1 MEYSAL
7 TKEEK
12 QSIFEIVNNDHL
24 RLKGKEKAAL
34 KRDFSSGWKLNKRIG
49 AFELF
54 MKLYESE
61 ELYDNKN
68 EWFKKYLEEDGFSEQ
83 YYKNHK
89 SIPYVK
95 HLRRVRHADEQVVE
109 LEDKLEEIQEG
120 KGYISQ
126 EDHDYQ
132 LNKVKEEQQ
141 QIIREKGDTIAKL
154 RNLETGL
161 RAKIDAA
168 NERFEAMR
176 SFYEDQ
182 IKKMVKD
189 KDD

>member
-12 QSIFEIVNNDHL
+12 KSIFEIVNNDHL
-24 RLKGKEKAAL
+24 RLKGNQKKLL
-34 KRDFSSGWKLNKRIG
+34 KSQFCNSWKINKNIG

-61 ELYDNKN
+61 ELYDDKN
-68 EWFKKYLEEDGFSEQ
+68 EWFKKYIDEFGFSPD

-89 SIPYVK
+89 SIPYIK

-109 LEDKLEEIQEG
+109 LEDKLEDIQEG

-141 QIIREKGDTIAKL
+141 QIIREKGDTITKL

-161 RAKIDAA
+161 RAKLDAA

-182 IKKMVKD
+182 IKKMND
-189 KDD
+189 SES

>member
-1 MEYSAL
+1 MDYSAL
-7 TKEEK
+7 TKEDK
-12 QSIFEIVNNDHL
+12 QNIFEVVNNDHL

-61 ELYDNKN
+61 DLYDSKN
-68 EWFKKYLEEDGFSEQ
+68 EWFKKYIADYGFSPEH
-83 YYKNHK
+83 YKSK
-89 SIPYVK
+89 KPVPIIK
-95 HLRRVRHADEQVVE
+95 HIRRVHHADNQVLE
-109 LEDKLEEIQEG
+109 LEQKLEDIEEG

-126 EDHDYQ
+126 EDHEYK
-132 LNKVKEEQQ
+132 LNELKEEQQ
-141 QIIREKGDTIAKL
+141 QIIRERGDTITKL

-176 SFYEDQ
+176 LFYEDQ
-182 IKKMVKD
+182 IKNLTNTES
-189 KDD
+189 

>member
-1 MEYSAL
+1 MDYSEL

-61 ELYDNKN
+61 ELYDSKN
-68 EWFKKYLEEDGFSEQ
+68 EWFKKYIKEDGFSPE
-83 YYKNHK
+83 YYNSQKPVP
-89 SIPYVK
+89 IIR
-95 HLRRVRHADEQVVE
+95 HLRRVRHADEQVLE
-109 LEDKLEEIQEG
+109 LEQKLEDIAEG

-126 EDHDYQ
+126 EDYEYQ
-132 LNKVKEEQQ
+132 LNKMKEEQQ
-141 QIIREKGDTIAKL
+141 EIIRERGDTITKL

-161 RAKIDAA
+161 RAKLDAA

-176 SFYEDQ
+176 SFYEDT
-182 IKKMVKD
+182 IKKMNNTES
-189 KDD
+189 